1 MFNDKKIF
9 SKYPLILGGP
19 KWLNFKFKIRVEFK
33 KLPKKKKKPLK
44 LFKIAT
50 NFKFTLHQRRTQE
63 GPSPPSLMKKKILLV
78 MFFIFVVGPHF
89 SKTLATSPPISLAN
103 TTHFATT

>member
-33 KLPKKKKKPLK
+33 KLPKKKKTIKTIQNRNKFQVHIASETDPRGPKP
-44 LFKIAT
+44 
-50 NFKFTLHQRRTQE
+50 
-63 GPSPPSLMKKKILLV
+63 P
-78 MFFIFVVGPHF
+78 
-89 SKTLATSPPISLAN
+89 
-103 TTHFATT
+103 

>member
-1 MFNDKKIF
+1 MIKKIF

-63 GPSPPSLMKKKILLV
+63 GPSPPSIMKKKNSTGYVFYFCSWAPLFQNLSHL
-78 MFFIFVVGPHF
+78 P
-89 SKTLATSPPISLAN
+89 SN
-103 TTHFATT
+103 